1 MNEQNILSLA
11 SDLQHL
17 PKCMDAKCFKSNF
30 GIEPT
35 LYMIC
40 HGLLGNSSEYDP
52 YPGILKHDHFLYALD
67 FLKRYE
73 TEATMALKYSK
84 SPKTLR
90 KWIWVYVK
98 KIAAL
103 KSKVVSVLVSFTRLK
118 WLQYSINVLSTSL
131 KDLMVKQ
138 K

>member
-1 MNEQNILSLA
+1 MNDQTILSLA

-17 PKCMDAKCFKSNF
+17 QKCMDAKSFKTNF
-30 GIEPT
+30 GIDPT
-35 LYMIC
+35 VYMIC

-52 YPGILKHDHFLYALD
+52 YPGILKHDHLLYALD

-73 TEATMALKYSK
+73 TETVMELKYNK
-84 SPKTLR
+84 TPKTLR

-103 KSKVVSVLVSFTRLK
+103 KPKVVSVGVFH
-118 WLQYSINVLSTSL
+118 
-131 KDLMVKQ
+131 
-138 K
+138 